1 MDIDPKPRD
10 ESPAF
15 SEQPEPLNEPSFNR
29 PQPTATPSPLI
40 VGALDD
46 EADED
51 KEPQTQPAPV
61 LTPAPE
67 KKSPKAIIIA
77 ILVIAML
84 GAAGGAWYVLAGPG
98 MTKTTTTDTT
108 TETTTQTTPPA
119 TSSTVED
126 AGDALTAS
134 AIEEATTAATDD
146 SATATDDSTAAGNVG
161 DSINENTF

>member
-77 ILVIAML
+77 ILVIAVL

-98 MTKTTTTDTT
+98 MTKTTTDTT
-108 TETTTQTTPPA
+108 TETTTQTTLPA